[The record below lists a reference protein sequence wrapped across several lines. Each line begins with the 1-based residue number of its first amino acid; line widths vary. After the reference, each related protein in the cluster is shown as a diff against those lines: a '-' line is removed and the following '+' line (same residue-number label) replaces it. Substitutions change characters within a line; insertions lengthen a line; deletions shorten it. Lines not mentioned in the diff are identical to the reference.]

1 MQRPGGVTLLA
12 VLDFIAA
19 GCLVLAALV
28 MVLGMGFVG
37 AMTGGHER
45 GGAMLLAGL
54 GVLGA
59 VIFFVMAAVSALIG
73 YGMWNMQNWA
83 RILSI
88 VFACLG
94 VAGGLF
100 GLMTGVHFHVF
111 IMWTIIR
118 MAIAAL
124 IIWYLFQPH
133 VKAAFGTT

>member
-19 GCLVLAALV
+19 ACLVLAALA
-28 MVLGMGFVG
+28 MVLGMGFIG
-37 AMTGGHER
+37 AMSGGHER

-59 VIFFVMAAVSALIG
+59 VIFFIMAAVSAVIG
-73 YGMWNMQNWA
+73 YGMWNLQNWA

-88 VFACLG
+88 AFSCLG
-94 VAGGLF
+94 IVGGLF
-100 GLMTGVHFHVF
+100 GLMTGVHLHFLL
-111 IMWTIIR
+111 IGSIIR